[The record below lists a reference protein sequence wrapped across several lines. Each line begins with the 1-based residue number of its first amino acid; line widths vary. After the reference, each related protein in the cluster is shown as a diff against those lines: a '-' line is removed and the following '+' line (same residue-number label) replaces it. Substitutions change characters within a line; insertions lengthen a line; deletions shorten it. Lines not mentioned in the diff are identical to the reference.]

1 MGLLIVHC
9 YLVYFMVSSVFL
21 FLARPFDLVFICLPI
36 DFGQSGALALACF
49 VVIAVCPLNRRW
61 LMMEQ
66 TAQSAGM
73 RLSELNSRE
82 GDWFLDELCTMSG
95 NVSQMI
101 DLLESCFEV

>member
-1 MGLLIVHC
+1 MITCCVT
-9 YLVYFMVSSVFL
+9 
-21 FLARPFDLVFICLPI
+21 
-36 DFGQSGALALACF
+36 DFGQSGALALSCF

-61 LMMEQ
+61 LFMEQ
-66 TAQSAGM
+66 TAQSAGV

-101 DLLESCFEV
+101 NLLENCFEVSILRSCEVM

>member
-1 MGLLIVHC
+1 M
-9 YLVYFMVSSVFL
+9 ST
-21 FLARPFDLVFICLPI
+21 
-36 DFGQSGALALACF
+36 DFGQSGALALSCF

-61 LMMEQ
+61 LIMEQ
-66 TAQSAGM
+66 TAQSAGL

-101 DLLESCFEV
+101 DLLESCFEVSFMPSCTAMAHWLANEKLLEYNSIQKCLGIQ

>member
-1 MGLLIVHC
+1 MC
-9 YLVYFMVSSVFL
+9 VYTPTTWSHDACSHDHKFVT
-21 FLARPFDLVFICLPI
+21 
-36 DFGQSGALALACF
+36 DFGQSGTLALSCF

-61 LMMEQ
+61 LFMEQ
-66 TAQSAGM
+66 TAQSAGV

-101 DLLESCFEV
+101 SLLENCFEVATTITSCDIM

>member
-1 MGLLIVHC
+1 
-9 YLVYFMVSSVFL
+9 
-21 FLARPFDLVFICLPI
+21 
-36 DFGQSGALALACF
+36 
-49 VVIAVCPLNRRW
+49 
-61 LMMEQ
+61 MEQ

-101 DLLESCFEV
+101 DLLESCFEVSLMPMLTM

>member
-1 MGLLIVHC
+1 MAHMITECVT
-9 YLVYFMVSSVFL
+9 
-21 FLARPFDLVFICLPI
+21 

-49 VVIAVCPLNRRW
+49 VVIAVCPLNHRW
-61 LMMEQ
+61 LFMEQ
-66 TAQSAGM
+66 TAHSAGI

-101 DLLESCFEV
+101 NLLESCFEVVIDYVIPCSCDFLLRSLIKKQWI

>member
-1 MGLLIVHC
+1 MCTSRSHDTA
-9 YLVYFMVSSVFL
+9 LVITKCVT
-21 FLARPFDLVFICLPI
+21 
-36 DFGQSGALALACF
+36 DFGQSGALALSCF

-61 LMMEQ
+61 LFMEQ
-66 TAQSAGM
+66 TAQSAGI

-101 DLLESCFEV
+101 SLLENCFEVVTGNPCCPEIM